1 MSFSPLV
8 LTCMHGRPDVTDLFV
23 SSMNS
28 HGMQVLAAVSDDD
41 SAESCYD
48 GGVSFFYYDN
58 EPLSD
63 KWNSLVSVSLNFA
76 FWTHVVI
83 SGDDN
88 LYSSKY
94 ISRIEEY
101 KNLDYYG
108 LGSYYAVDPIDR
120 RACHFRQS
128 SFAIGPGR
136 VLSRRVVEQM
146 VDNGGLFH
154 TGLSSGLDYSSDM
167 MLTDHGYKPVLIDG
181 DRTMVVDVKCG
192 MNVWGYDTIAA
203 ISEDCTYSEATSF
216 LTPMEYQRLSKI
228 KP

>member
-1 MSFSPLV
+1 MSFSPIV

-28 HGMQVLAAVSDDD
+28 HGMHMLAAVSDDE
-41 SAESCYD
+41 SAECCYD

-58 EPLSD
+58 DPLSD

-76 FWTHVVI
+76 FWTHAII

-88 LYSSKY
+88 LYSSSY
-94 ISRIEEY
+94 MSSISEY
-101 KNLDYYG
+101 SSLDYYG
-108 LGSYYAVDPIDR
+108 VGSYYAVDPIER

-136 VLSRRVVEQM
+136 VLSRRVIEDC

-154 TGLSSGLDYSSDM
+154 VGLSSGLDYSSDM
-167 MLTDHGYKPVLIDG
+167 ILTGHGYSPKIIDG
-181 DRTMVVDVKCG
+181 DNTMVIDVKSG
-192 MNVWGYDTIAA
+192 SNIWSYETIAA
-203 ISEDCTYSEATSF
+203 ISEDCSYSDATSF
-216 LTPMEYQRLSKI
+216 LTIADYQRLSKI
-228 KP
+228 RP